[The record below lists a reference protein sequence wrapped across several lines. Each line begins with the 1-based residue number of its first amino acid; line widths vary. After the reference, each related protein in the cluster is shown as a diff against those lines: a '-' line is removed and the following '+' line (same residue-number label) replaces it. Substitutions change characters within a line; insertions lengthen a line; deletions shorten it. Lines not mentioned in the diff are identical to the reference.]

1 VKERTVEVW
10 FLTVLGVAALAAFL
24 SNGALA
30 RRLLPRNAGGEP
42 GAFERFWSRVDG
54 RLLAVGWLALFALAV
69 GDFGLVWSDT
79 WRPVEDLFGQAQ
91 PVAAALLIPITLGV
105 YLYKRAVPQVAR
117 DEADE
122 RERSVQGDV
131 YRRTHTLVIA
141 GIAITLALLEFNPA
155 IGTAL
160 AGTFR
165 SRHTNLIDVLLPAF
179 LLLFMLPSV
188 AYAWMY
194 PRREDGSPGEPTRHR
209 LPGWLS
215 RTAAR

>member
-1 VKERTVEVW
+1 MEVW
-10 FLTVLGVAALAAFL
+10 FLTVLGVAALAAFVRN
-24 SNGALA
+24 SALV
-30 RRLLPRNAGGEP
+30 RRLFPRSASSDP

-69 GDFGLVWSDT
+69 GDFGLVWSDP
-79 WRPVEDLFGQAQ
+79 WHPVKHFFDLAQ
-91 PVAAALLIPITLGV
+91 PVAAALLVPLTVGL
-105 YLYKRAVPQVAR
+105 YLYKRAIPQVAR

-131 YRRTHTLVIA
+131 YRRAHTLVIA
-141 GIAITLALLEFNPA
+141 GIAIMVALLEFNPA
-155 IGTAL
+155 IGMGIVGA
-160 AGTFR
+160 FR

-194 PRREDGSPGEPTRHR
+194 PHREDGSPGGPSRWR
-209 LPGWLS
+209 LAAWLG
-215 RTAAR
+215 RATAR

>member
-1 VKERTVEVW
+1 MEVW
-10 FLTVLGVAALAAFL
+10 FLTVLGIAALAAFL
-24 SNGALA
+24 RNSALA
-30 RRLLPRNAGGEP
+30 RRLFPRSPGAEP
-42 GAFERFWSRVDG
+42 GAFERFWSRIDG

-69 GDFGLVWSDT
+69 GDLGLVWSDT
-79 WRPVEDLFGQAQ
+79 WKPVEDLFGQIQ
-91 PVAAALLIPITLGV
+91 PVAAALLIPVTLGV

-141 GIAITLALLEFNPA
+141 GIAIAVALLEFNPA

-160 AGTFR
+160 TGTFR

-179 LLLFMLPSV
+179 LLLFMLPSL

-194 PRREDGSPGEPTRHR
+194 PHREDAGPGGRRRWR
-209 LPGWLS
+209 LPARLG
-215 RTAAR
+215 RAAAE